1 MDVTDKESIQA
12 GKKLVEED
20 DGKLHILV
28 NKYVD
33 DLFRL
38 YWLLNFVVSAGQP
51 GPTSMFIYDRKDHF
65 TAASFGDAL
74 FKSET
79 FEEWSDNLSVNVSA
93 YYFVSAA
100 FLGLLGAG
108 AEHRQGVTSC
118 IVNITSTSGLA
129 KISQDHVLSASD

>member
-12 GKKLVEED
+12 GKKTVEEG

-28 NKYVD
+28 NKYVNC
-33 DLFRL
+33 LFKLRRFSD
-38 YWLLNFVVSAGQP
+38 YDVSAGQS
-51 GPTSMFIYDRKDHF
+51 GPTSMFIYERKEHL
-65 TAASFGDAL
+65 TASSFGDAL

-79 FEEWSDNLSVNVSA
+79 FEEWSDNMSINVSA

-108 AEHRQGVTSC
+108 AEDRQGVTSC

-129 KISQDHVLSASD
+129 KISQDHVRSS